1 MKTAVVLI
9 STAIVSACA
18 VVDTVRTGVQE
29 DIAGLHQ
36 EFVRVFNRKEN

>member
-1 MKTAVVLI
+1 MRTAFVLI
-9 STAIVSACA
+9 SVSVMSACA